1 MTWFGCQGWCPALS
15 PSGSTE
21 RVPTPGVTPCSQ
33 PAAPLGSTSS
43 LPGFEAKRQMPSLPF
58 STASCKVPAQD
69 VGLQRAQVAGGSPA
83 AGHATPGRVVG
94 AWVSD
99 SSPLR
104 HPVGWALS
112 QHRGKPLHTGNE
124 VGTGLLPKPHSV
136 HTAGL
141 PVTTPAARL
150 VYTTSSFPT
159 CLPRRN
165 SEKIN
170 IAVVKGSQELV
181 GRWGEI

>member
-1 MTWFGCQGWCPALS
+1 MPPALF
-15 PSGSTE
+15 PSGSTQ
-21 RVPTPGVTPCSQ
+21 RVPTPGVTPHSQ
-33 PAAPLGSTSS
+33 PTAPLGSTSS
-43 LPGFEAKRQMPSLPF
+43 LPGFETKRRMPSLPF

-69 VGLQRAQVAGGSPA
+69 VGLQRAKAGGGGLKVAVLQGARQHRAWWWKP
-83 AGHATPGRVVG
+83 GCLTP
-94 AWVSD
+94 
-99 SSPLR
+99 SPLC
-104 HPVGWALS
+104 HPVGWTLS

-136 HTAGL
+136 HTAGFQ
-141 PVTTPAARL
+141 VTTPAARL
-150 VYTTSSFPT
+150 IYTTSSFPT

-170 IAVVKGSQELV
+170 IAEVKGSQELV